1 MQEEIIMNKDT
12 IKGDWKQLSGKI
24 KAKWGELTD
33 DDIKQSEGNSEYLLG
48 KLQEKYGLEKDKAKQ
63 SLKDMEL

>member
-1 MQEEIIMNKDT
+1 MNKDT

-63 SLKDMEL
+63 NLKDMGL